1 MTPVIKM
8 EMTLRPGPGR
18 RERPEQ
24 RGRRARPVEVMA
36 RTGEA
41 LSAGAKARLPF
52 PDFLIRDS
60 GEALLDQGLS
70 ECGSAPGEWY
80 VLLPRPDDFRELI

>member
-24 RGRRARPVEVMA
+24 RGQRARPVEVMA

-41 LSAGAKARLPF
+41 LSGGGGSGGAKARLPF

-60 GEALLDQGLS
+60 QGK
-70 ECGSAPGEWY
+70 PY
-80 VLLPRPDDFRELI
+80 